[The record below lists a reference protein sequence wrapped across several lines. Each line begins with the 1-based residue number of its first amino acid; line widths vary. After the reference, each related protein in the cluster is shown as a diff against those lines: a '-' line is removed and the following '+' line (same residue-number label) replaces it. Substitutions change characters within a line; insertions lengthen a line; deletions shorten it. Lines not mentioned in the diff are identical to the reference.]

1 MKWICK
7 LADLTRG
14 LVSNLTA
21 YPGLE
26 SDPQWSPD
34 ERRLAFTS
42 NRGGLWAP
50 YMKDLVT
57 GQEERLIEAKVNFA
71 VDQWTHDGRYLIV
84 RHMGHTMFALP
95 TSGERKLQRLTEI
108 RSGADQSQVSPDA
121 EWIAFDS
128 SIDGKP
134 EVFVARFPALTDKK
148 RISVAGGV
156 QARWRHDS
164 RELYYAA
171 PDGNMMAVEVTRDRQ
186 MPFLAPRPLFKAT
199 FPEPG
204 PDPEISQYRRLRGW
218 KAFSDSGTQTGAVR
232 RLYVSSQL
240 ESGAEELDPKTS
252 QSKIPASPHD
262 SQDTGKGRPTPSDSG
277 SSGR

>member
-1 MKWICK
+1 MDLK

-204 PDPEISQYRRLRGW
+204 PDPEISQY
-218 KAFSDSGTQTGAVR
+218 D
-232 RLYVSSQL
+232 VSADGKRFLIL
-240 ESGAEELDPKTS
+240 EPK
-252 QSKIPASPHD
+252 
-262 SQDTGKGRPTPSDSG
+262 REPSDVFTFLLNWNQALKN
-277 SSGR
+277 